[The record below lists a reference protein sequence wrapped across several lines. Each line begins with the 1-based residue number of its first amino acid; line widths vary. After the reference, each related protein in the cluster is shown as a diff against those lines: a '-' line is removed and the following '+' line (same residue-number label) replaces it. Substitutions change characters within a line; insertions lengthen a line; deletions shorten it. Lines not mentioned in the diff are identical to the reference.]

1 MNLKGTLPLK
11 NCCNWAQQRT
21 LITPA
26 PRQRQRRRP
35 RVQGQPRPHSK
46 TSTLKDSLQLPSLKE
61 RNTRLKW
68 KMGSENKLPK
78 AAEARVR
85 FYFPMRL
92 SSCQHAL
99 LLPRTRAQGL
109 APTPGGLQPPV
120 ILVSGHA
127 AVAGLASP
135 CNCIHMHTLP
145 TPTPTPRDAYTYLK
159 V

>member
-35 RVQGQPRPHSK
+35 QVQGQPRPHSK

-61 RNTRLKW
+61 RNTRLKR

-109 APTPGGLQPPV
+109 APMAFPHFLLYKFQ
-120 ILVSGHA
+120 
-127 AVAGLASP
+127 
-135 CNCIHMHTLP
+135 
-145 TPTPTPRDAYTYLK
+145 YLWFY
-159 V
+159 VEFFDPLRLELCTRR